1 MDGYNRMRLAVT
13 LGSAFVMKTLI
24 GRRCKRRRIWAHQ
37 WLLNR
42 KNSFFNTTLKELEEQ
57 DEVRFANFL
66 RMNST
71 TFQELLALVA
81 PHITHQ
87 QTHLRETIPA
97 EERLVITLRFLA
109 TGESFRSLQYLFR
122 VSEHSISR
130 IAMETCKAIVLVLQD
145 KYLQDG
151 CFIPIFCCL
160 YMAIMTGMVCAAS

>member
-66 RMNST
+66 RMDST
-71 TFQELLALVA
+71 TLNDVSSMSSCVIDRQLLFFCF
-81 PHITHQ
+81 
-87 QTHLRETIPA
+87 
-97 EERLVITLRFLA
+97 FLC
-109 TGESFRSLQYLFR
+109 LLF
-122 VSEHSISR
+122 
-130 IAMETCKAIVLVLQD
+130 
-145 KYLQDG
+145 
-151 CFIPIFCCL
+151 
-160 YMAIMTGMVCAAS
+160 